1 MAGMRLTALRGL
13 STRLAASAFA
23 RRASVMMLG
32 TTIGQA
38 AGVAL
43 APVLTRLYTAEQFGF
58 LSVYTAAL
66 AILGVTAALG
76 LDLAIP
82 LAASDFEL
90 ANLIAAAGA
99 AVVLSSGVT
108 GLLIWSLPAR
118 TLADIWLG
126 PLVASRYLLP
136 LGLLCVGSYYVMVAA
151 ATRMDKFAAIARTRV
166 SQGLGGPLS
175 QIGLGLLGCGEPG
188 LAIGFIIGQSSGVFL
203 LLSRV
208 VRDRPG
214 QRAAMSWRGM
224 RAVIG
229 RYRHF
234 PLFASWTRV
243 VEMAGSGP
251 ILYLL
256 FSAFYSGDIVG
267 FMFLGER
274 VIARPLLMVS
284 SSLLQVFAGEAGR
297 AARDDPAALG
307 RRYWQVVLGQSLF
320 AMSWIL
326 PVNLIAAWA
335 VPLLFGAPW
344 LAAVP
349 YLHAL
354 SLAYFALTVVH
365 PVSTTLQMLNQQ
377 KLAAAWQSLRLIL
390 VIAATVLSA
399 RRGLPAVTALWVC
412 SAVQAIACLGML
424 ATMAV
429 CIRRRAISTPDAPD
443 HEVPSVRGQII
454 RQTGS

>member
-1 MAGMRLTALRGL
+1 MRLTALRGIP
-13 STRLAASAFA
+13 TRLAASAFA
-23 RRASVMMLG
+23 RNASVMMLG
-32 TTIGQA
+32 TTLGQA
-38 AGVAL
+38 ASVVL

-90 ANLIAAAGA
+90 ANLTAAAGA
-99 AVVLSSGVT
+99 AVALTSGVT
-108 GLLIWSLPAR
+108 GLLIWSPPVR
-118 TLADIWLG
+118 TLAEIWLG
-126 PLVASRYLLP
+126 PLNAYRYLLP
-136 LGLLCVGSYYVMVAA
+136 LGLLCIGCYYVMVAA
-151 ATRMDKFAAIARTRV
+151 ATRLDKFAEIARTRV
-166 SQGLGGPLS
+166 TQGLGGPLS
-175 QIGLGLLGCGEPG
+175 QIGLGLLGGGEQG
-188 LAIGFIIGQSSGVFL
+188 LAIGFIVGQSSGVFL

-208 VRDRPG
+208 VCGRPDP
-214 QRAAMSWRGM
+214 RAALSWRGM

-229 RYRHF
+229 RYSHF

-243 VEMAGSGP
+243 IEMAGSGP
-251 ILYLL
+251 VLYLL
-256 FSAFYSGDIVG
+256 FSAYYSGEIVG

-307 RRYWQVVLGQSLF
+307 RRFRQVVMGQFLF
-320 AMSWIL
+320 ALAWIL
-326 PVNLIAAWA
+326 PVNLLAVWA

-354 SLAYFALTVVH
+354 SLAYVALTVVH
-365 PVSTTLQMLNQQ
+365 PVSTTLQMLNRQ

-390 VIAATVLSA
+390 LVAATVMCA
-399 RRGLPAVTALWVC
+399 HRGLPAVSALWVC
-412 SAVQAIACLGML
+412 STVQAIACLAML
-424 ATMAV
+424 ATMAI
-429 CIRRRAISTPDAPD
+429 CIHWRAISTPA
-443 HEVPSVRGQII
+443 PSVRGQII
-454 RQTGS
+454 RQARS